1 MPGQRKDEEEARN
14 EVSSESKTMMKVQ
27 PLTLKGSLLR
37 LEPLS
42 LNHLPGLCAVGLDP
56 ELWQWVPSQVR
67 SEADMRAYVETA
79 LDEQARGVSLPFAIV
94 LNGDGGDHDGEG
106 ARVIGCTRFGNISP
120 RDHRLE
126 IGWTWLGRDWQRSGA
141 NTEAKT
147 LLLTHAF
154 ESLGA
159 WRVELKTDA
168 LNAKSR
174 AAIAR
179 IGAQQEGI
187 LRRHTLTDTGRVR
200 DTVYFSVLD
209 HEWPAVK
216 AGLLARRR

>member
-1 MPGQRKDEEEARN
+1 MN
-14 EVSSESKTMMKVQ
+14 EMNPTPQDISPMQIQ
-27 PLTLKGSLLR
+27 PLRLQGR
-37 LEPLS
+37 VVCLEPLD
-42 LNHLPGLCAVGLDP
+42 LARHLPGLCAVGLDP
-56 ELWQWVPSQVR
+56 ELWQWVPTQVR
-67 SEADMRAYVETA
+67 SEAQMRAYVETA
-79 LDEQARGVSLPFAIV
+79 LEEQARGSSLPFAIRS
-94 LNGDGGDHDGEG
+94 LAED
-106 ARVIGCTRFGNISP
+106 RVIGCTRFGNISP

-126 IGWTWLGRDWQRSGA
+126 IGWTWLGRAWQRSGA

-154 ESLGA
+154 ETLGA

-209 HEWPAVK
+209 QEWPAVK
-216 AGLLARRR
+216 ARLQAMLC